1 MGKFN
6 FFKSVLLG
14 TLIVVFLCGCSRS
27 TVDYIIADEIQMSEM
42 ESDSEAINEENFVE
56 TISESETEIQLL
68 YVYVCGE
75 VKSPGVYTLPEG
87 SRVCDVFSMA
97 DGFTADAAID
107 YWNQARLLKDGEMIY
122 VPTIDEAK
130 ERKMD
135 GVSETDIS
143 IEDDA
148 EGKININTA
157 SKAQLMTIPGIGEA
171 KASAIVMYREKN
183 GTFSSIEEVKKVE
196 GIKEG
201 VYEKMKEY
209 IVVD

>member
-97 DGFTADAAID
+97 DGFTADATID

-157 SKAQLMTIPGIGEA
+157 S
-171 KASAIVMYREKN
+171 
-183 GTFSSIEEVKKVE
+183 
-196 GIKEG
+196 
-201 VYEKMKEY
+201 
-209 IVVD
+209 